1 MKTESKAEGGKKIKG
16 EIKNEKIVEEIM
28 IILREMVKRS
38 KRVVDAQRTEFYA
51 KCIDC
56 SLRFP
61 ITAIVGDNAGEPLC
75 PYCYSKDVVE
85 VEG

>member
-1 MKTESKAEGGKKIKG
+1 MKTA
-16 EIKNEKIVEEIM
+16 EEII